1 MDSSVARLPALS
13 ASPESLPMPAAPP
26 ATWTLTG
33 LRSLTRCGGLEV
45 SLDLAR
51 PAAGLTISAETSP
64 PSVDH
69 LLGLDL
75 AAACPPSD
83 YWLRDPDITAVYE
96 PADPRQLRATALW
109 RQYACDATIAARDTV
124 AAWELIASAQTS
136 LLDSD
141 PAVSVVADIAADEVR
156 WLTAASRSACWSI
169 LTPAA
174 TLPAQAT
181 AVLAMRSTGSAV
193 LLAPH
198 PDDAPRL
205 DATWEQGRLRL
216 AWQLFS
222 RHLEKGVLLRSRL
235 IAACGPAADT
245 TWTERLLAD
254 FHATPPPLS
263 T

>member
-1 MDSSVARLPALS
+1 
-13 ASPESLPMPAAPP
+13 MPAT

-51 PAAGLTISAETSP
+51 PAAGLTISAEKQPKSI
-64 PSVDH
+64 DH

-83 YWLRDPDITAVYE
+83 HWLRGTDVTAVYE
-96 PADPRQLRATALW
+96 PADRRQLRATAMW
-109 RQYACDATIAARDTV
+109 RQHACDATI

-156 WLTAASRSACWSI
+156 WLAAASRSAGWST

-205 DATWEQGRLRL
+205 NANWEQGRLRL
-216 AWQLFS
+216 AWGLFT
-222 RHLEKGVLLRSRL
+222 RHLEKGVLLRSRV
-235 IAACGPAADT
+235 IAACGPASDT
-245 TWTERLLAD
+245 TWAERLLAD
-254 FHATPPPLS
+254 FHAAPPPLS